1 MCRVSQK
8 GSLTL
13 SVLQTNTDT
22 IANSADPNV
31 TARNDSIRI
40 YTVCHSVIIFSPKP
54 LLQQ

>member
-22 IANSADPNV
+22 IANSAELDE
-31 TARNDSIRI
+31 TARHVSSESALFAI
-40 YTVCHSVIIFSPKP
+40 
-54 LLQQ
+54 L